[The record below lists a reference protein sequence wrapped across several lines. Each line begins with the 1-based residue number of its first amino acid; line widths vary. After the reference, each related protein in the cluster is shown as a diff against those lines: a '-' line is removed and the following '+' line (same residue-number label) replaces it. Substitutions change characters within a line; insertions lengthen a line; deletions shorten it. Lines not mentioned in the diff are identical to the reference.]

1 MTRYVESEKY
11 PGCIMTTTATM
22 SAGDLERRLGAASDE
37 YYRLESELAS
47 RYPLATNHQ
56 LMEAAR
62 AFKRYNDEAA
72 ARMVHSGTLK
82 PIKPVKLKPIKP
94 VKPVKLKPIK
104 PIKPIKPVKPKR
116 TPGRPTI
123 TPGVH
128 LTERLPQ
135 IRCTPEQRRVFEAI
149 GGAAAVRAWLASC
162 ASAAAPD
169 ATKTIFSEG
178 DYYTALLDDGGVRV
192 GRQGRAM
199 HDIPKGHPQFGRAFK
214 ASTLAEVKALY
225 DELTSS
231 MHDNSPPQ
239 VGGSID

>member
-82 PIKPVKLKPIKP
+82 PI
-94 VKPVKLKPIK
+94 KPVKLKPIK